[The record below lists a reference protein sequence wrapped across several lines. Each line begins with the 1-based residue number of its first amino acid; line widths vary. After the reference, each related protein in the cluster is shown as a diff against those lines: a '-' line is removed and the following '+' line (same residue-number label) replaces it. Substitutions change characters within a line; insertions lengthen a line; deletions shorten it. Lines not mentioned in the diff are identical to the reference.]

1 MEKAEL
7 IKDAEL
13 LEKSLGIMKTSKS
26 PKTEAELCLISLC
39 EDVGTVKKT
48 ESVPLSCDVKHEIKQ
63 EKRLTVTD
71 APENSEVLSNGKADI
86 VFTDETRKE
95 VKEEEQRDLEDPW
108 EQIKAI
114 FMPGLKQSARS
125 IFDNSRFV
133 PEIKGNS
140 LVLNVTD
147 DFLYGQLNR
156 TEVTDAISSAASRV
170 LGREISASVTKDGVS
185 NSSVHNIKELSRFP
199 EVKFI

>member
-1 MEKAEL
+1 M
-7 IKDAEL
+7 
-13 LEKSLGIMKTSKS
+13 
-26 PKTEAELCLISLC
+26 
-39 EDVGTVKKT
+39 
-48 ESVPLSCDVKHEIKQ
+48 
-63 EKRLTVTD
+63 
-71 APENSEVLSNGKADI
+71 
-86 VFTDETRKE
+86 
-95 VKEEEQRDLEDPW
+95 EDPW
-108 EQIKAI
+108 EKIKAV

-140 LVLNVTD
+140 LVLKVTD

-156 TEVTDAISSAASRV
+156 NEVTDAISSAASRV